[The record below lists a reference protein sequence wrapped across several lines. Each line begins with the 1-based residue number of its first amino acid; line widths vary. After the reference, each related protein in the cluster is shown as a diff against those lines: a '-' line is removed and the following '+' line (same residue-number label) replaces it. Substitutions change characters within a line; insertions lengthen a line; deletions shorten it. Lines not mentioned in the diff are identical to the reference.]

1 MCDTGRLDILS
12 DQTDDIDDGTLDRL
26 FLKTLRVFYV
36 TKPSTKPPP
45 QISFVTSKLF
55 LPVRTG
61 EGSFESMSQTMYRI
75 EAWLKVTGLYILQM
89 LFLFGPILTTS
100 LPHKYNVAVTFN
112 TTLDFRFNR
121 VSIKTHS
128 LVEGSHSVWSGVSYS
143 GKQSFGFLN

>member
-61 EGSFESMSQTMYRI
+61 ERSFESMSQTMYRI

-112 TTLDFRFNR
+112 ATLDFRF
-121 VSIKTHS
+121 
-128 LVEGSHSVWSGVSYS
+128 
-143 GKQSFGFLN
+143 

>member
-61 EGSFESMSQTMYRI
+61 ERSFESMSQTMYRI
-75 EAWLKVTGLYILQM
+75 EAWLKVTGLYIN
-89 LFLFGPILTTS
+89 FA
-100 LPHKYNVAVTFN
+100 NV
-112 TTLDFRFNR
+112 
-121 VSIKTHS
+121 I
-128 LVEGSHSVWSGVSYS
+128 SVWSHPHNISS
-143 GKQSFGFLN
+143 SQIQRCRHI